1 MRRFR
6 NKGQLSIEAER
17 CVFSIGK
24 IKKINK
30 ILIIIFMKKVLN
42 LALIISVAFL
52 MTSCYSLSYSV
63 GKGAQTGEKISG
75 KNHYLINGLVPL
87 GTTPPVQLATDAKDY
102 DVNVKM
108 TFIDLL
114 LGCVTGCI
122 YTPTTT
128 TVTK

>member
-1 MRRFR
+1 
-6 NKGQLSIEAER
+6 
-17 CVFSIGK
+17 
-24 IKKINK
+24 
-30 ILIIIFMKKVLN
+30 MKKVLN
-42 LALIISVAFL
+42 LALIMSATFL

-63 GKGAQTGEKISG
+63 GKGAQTGVKVSA

-87 GTTPPVQLATDAKDY
+87 ETTPPTKLTEGATDY

-108 TFIDLL
+108 SFIDLL
-114 LGCVTGCI
+114 LGGITCSI